1 MTIDMEN
8 QNPKTETP
16 NAGTAPAPPRPQP
29 APPIRPAAPHH
40 IKPKIGKNT
49 IGCFVSIAV
58 AVLAGLSIIALLVA
72 KSGIVKIPFFS
83 RFYTGPI
90 PTRLISAK
98 PITANQFKVLLSSR
112 VFSAGIANK
121 KPPLIIKLN
130 EKEITGALETAID
143 AALRDEEWKQVFTQ
157 IAVRPTDFEM
167 LSQFERG
174 PFRFD
179 VLLRFKP
186 VIRGGGVSFD
196 PVFAQIGD
204 YVIPPSIA
212 YNVLGY
218 LFSRDLGTW
227 DVKFGDLKLSD
238 IKLFDAYLE
247 AVISTSG
254 AK

>member
-1 MTIDMEN
+1 MA
-8 QNPKTETP
+8 P
-16 NAGTAPAPPRPQP
+16 PAPPKPQP
-29 APPIRPAAPHH
+29 TPQARPAAPHH

-58 AVLAGLSIIALLVA
+58 AVLAGLSVIALLVA
-72 KSGIVKIPFFS
+72 KSGIVSLPLFS

-90 PTRLISAK
+90 PTRLINAK

-121 KPPLIIKLN
+121 RPPLTIKLN

-143 AALRDEEWKQVFTQ
+143 TALRDEEWKQVFTQ
-157 IAVRPTDFEM
+157 IVIRPTDFEM

-179 VLLRFKP
+179 VLIRFKP
-186 VIRGGGVSFD
+186 VIKGGGVSFD
-196 PVFAQIGD
+196 PVYAQVGD
-204 YVIPPSIA
+204 YVIPPSVA
-212 YNVLGY
+212 YAVLGY

-227 DVKFGDLKLSD
+227 DVKFGDLALSNV
-238 IKLFDAYLE
+238 KLFDAYLE
-247 AVISTSG
+247 AVISTTA